1 MRVLRALP
9 TLLILVLAACGINNV
24 NISISPGQA
33 TVSAGA
39 QVQFSASVGNAGNK
53 TVLWSATGGTVTAT
67 GLFTAPLT
75 TGTCYVVATSQADPE
90 KTATAVVTVVA
101 PVVITPSP
109 TTIFPLATQAFTATV
124 PGFTDNSVTWSVV
137 EASGGAIDAA
147 GLYTAPYDEGTY
159 HVQAV
164 SVADPTRT
172 ATAAVTVQAP
182 VAVVPNG
189 VSLTVSSTQTFTA
202 SDRVS
207 GATLMN
213 WSILE
218 GVAGGTIDAS
228 GLYTAPATPGTYHV
242 VATNQA
248 DLSRWGAAIVIVT
261 P

>member
-1 MRVLRALP
+1 M
-9 TLLILVLAACGINNV
+9 
-24 NISISPGQA
+24 
-33 TVSAGA
+33 
-39 QVQFSASVGNAGNK
+39 
-53 TVLWSATGGTVTAT
+53 
-67 GLFTAPLT
+67 FTAPST
-75 TGTCYVVATSQADPE
+75 TGTCYVVATSQADSE

-101 PVVITPSP
+101 PVIIVPNTIT
-109 TTIFPLATQAFTATV
+109 IMPLATQAFTATV

-137 EASGGAIDAA
+137 EAAGGAIDAT

-164 SVADPTRT
+164 SVADSTRT
-172 ATAAVTVQAP
+172 ALAAVTIQGSVLVLPNP
-182 VAVVPNG
+182 VTLAAG
-189 VSLTVSSTQTFTA
+189 TTQPFSAT
-202 SDRVS
+202 DRVS

-218 GVAGGTIDAS
+218 PAGGTIDAT

-248 DLSRWGAAIVIVT
+248 DLSRWGAAIVTVT